1 MRKLFLTIALVV
13 ASLGAV
19 AVTPDKADARPPAVL
34 YGTYYYGSPYYS
46 YSYVA
51 PAPGYYST
59 VPATSY
65 YYQSPYYGSYRLNTG
80 TWYEPGYYVPE
91 TYNPAPAPST
101 APATPI
107 TPVVPSYYNPS
118 YYYGSGTYT
127 VPRYYWGTAPSGFY
141 YSSYYVP
148 YF

>member
-1 MRKLFLTIALVV
+1 MQKLFLTIALMI

-19 AVTPDKADARPPAVL
+19 AVTPCKADADPPAVL

-46 YSYVA
+46 YSYIA

-65 YYQSPYYGSYRLNTG
+65 YYASPYYGNYRLETG
-80 TWYEPGYYVPE
+80 TWFEPSYQTPEYYAPSP
-91 TYNPAPAPST
+91 TPAAAPAPA
-101 APATPI
+101 APA
-107 TPVVPSYYNPS
+107 PSYYNPS
-118 YYYGSGTYT
+118 YKYGLYSQ
-127 VPRYYWGTAPSGFY
+127 PRYYWGTAPTGFY